1 MRLYY
6 SQNLFTSCIG
16 AVSDVFTGVGT
27 RFYHSEKVF
36 TSCIGAVLDVF
47 TGVGT
52 RHYHSQKNVYKLYRR
67 GSRCFHGGRNAPLSF
82 AKTIYRV

>member
-36 TSCIGAVLDVF
+36 HALQVG
-47 TGVGT
+47 GVGP
-52 RHYHSQKNVYKLYRR
+52 REKSLRKSEV
-67 GSRCFHGGRNAPLSF
+67 F
-82 AKTIYRV
+82 